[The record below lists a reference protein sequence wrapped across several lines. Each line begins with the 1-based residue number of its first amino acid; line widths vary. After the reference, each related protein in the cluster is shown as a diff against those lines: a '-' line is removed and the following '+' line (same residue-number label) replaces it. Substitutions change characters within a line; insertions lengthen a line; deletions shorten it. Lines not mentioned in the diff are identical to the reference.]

1 MWVSEKATMDTC
13 ICTSLMISLKC
24 AWFFLGDT
32 SFANYIKNEFEALGS
47 LWKILSLDSLKTIG
61 WGGGESAR

>member
-1 MWVSEKATMDTC
+1 
-13 ICTSLMISLKC
+13 MISLKC

-61 WGGGESAR
+61 WGGGESAK

>member
-1 MWVSEKATMDTC
+1 
-13 ICTSLMISLKC
+13 MISLKI

-32 SFANYIKNEFEALGS
+32 IFANYKKNEFEALGN

-61 WGGGESAR
+61 WGGGGNLQDEVDSASCNNM